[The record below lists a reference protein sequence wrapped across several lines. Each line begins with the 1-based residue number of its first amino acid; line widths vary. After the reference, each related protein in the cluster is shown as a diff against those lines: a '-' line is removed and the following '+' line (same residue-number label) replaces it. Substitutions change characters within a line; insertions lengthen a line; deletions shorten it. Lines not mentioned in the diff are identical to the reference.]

1 MKEVIRRVLPCGVE
15 TDCQALFCS
24 GGGAGG
30 GIPVLRAAARL
41 ELGIRGYTRNL
52 EDGRV
57 EVYAT
62 GSPRA
67 MAELE
72 GLLAKGPM
80 RSSVRGVE
88 AVEAA
93 LVEYKSFRIER

>member
-1 MKEVIRRVLPCGVE
+1 MCYHAALKPIARRYFVRGVV
-15 TDCQALFCS
+15 QGVGFRYYVQRHAS
-24 GGGAGG
+24 
-30 GIPVLRAAARL
+30 

>member
-1 MKEVIRRVLPCGVE
+1 MKPIARRYFVRGVVQGVGFRYYVQRHA
-15 TDCQALFCS
+15 C
-24 GGGAGG
+24 
-30 GIPVLRAAARL
+30 

-62 GSPRA
+62 GSPLA
-67 MAELE
+67 IAELE